1 MEEFVRGGVGI
12 DSRKAAPGQ
21 LFFALKGER
30 VDGHDFL
37 GEVAARGAAAA
48 VVSEGYAG
56 VDFGMKLIRVSD
68 VLASLQWLAKEVLA
82 QRGTRVVGVTGSV
95 GKTTTK
101 EFIATLLAGRYR
113 VGKSPGNS
121 NSQVGVPLS
130 ILNGSGEEEVLVLEM
145 GMSGAGEIAKLVQ
158 IAPPEVALITKIG
171 LAHSEFFPTGLEGI
185 RAAKAEIFSHPHTRV
200 GIVPKD
206 SGIEGRKTFALGD
219 ISADYGLCGDRIF
232 EEGKEVYG
240 VHLPFMASHLRE
252 NFLGAAA
259 VARNLGMSWEEIGE
273 QTQLLKVY
281 PMRFERKEK
290 NGVVYINDAYNANP
304 ISMRAALMNLP
315 KPVEGGRTI
324 AVLGEMKEL
333 GPFSKPSHQEIGKLA
348 LQVVDQLICLGKEC
362 EPMVEMFQ
370 QAGRPV
376 DHFLDIEALRSHL
389 AAVIKE
395 GDVVLL
401 KGSNSNGLWRLLA

>member
-1 MEEFVRGGVGI
+1 MDEFLKGGVGI
-12 DSRKAAPGQ
+12 DSRKAATGQ
-21 LFFALKGER
+21 LFFALKGEK

-48 VVSEGYAG
+48 VVALDYAG
-56 VDFGMKLIRVSD
+56 SDFGMKLIRVDD

-130 ILNGSGEEEVLVLEM
+130 ILNSRGEEEVLVLEM

-171 LAHSEFFPTGLEGI
+171 LAHSEFFPTGIEGI
-185 RAAKAEIFSHPHTRV
+185 KAAKAEIFSHPQTRI
-200 GIVPKD
+200 GIVPKE
-206 SGIEGRKTFALGD
+206 SYSQGQKTFALGD
-219 ISADYGLCGDRIF
+219 VSADYGLCGDRIF

-240 VHLPFMASHLRE
+240 VHLPFTASHLRE
-252 NFLGAAA
+252 NFLSAAA

-273 QTQLLKVY
+273 RTHLLKVF
-281 PMRFERKEK
+281 PMRFEKRER

-304 ISMRAALMNLP
+304 LSMRAALMNLP
-315 KPVEGGRTI
+315 KPMEGGRTI

-362 EPMVEMFQ
+362 EPMVELFQ
-370 QAGRPV
+370 EAGRPV
-376 DHFLDIEALRSHL
+376 EHFLEIEALREHL
-389 AAVIKE
+389 AAVIRE

-401 KGSNSNGLWRLLA
+401 KGSNSNGLWRLLG